1 VPVDSWAELPS
12 RPNSERREPS
22 ARYAFA
28 MPSTPLRNI
37 ALIAH
42 VDHGKT
48 TLVDAMLRST
58 GVFAAHEQLVDRV
71 MDSDDQERERGITIL
86 AKAASITWNG
96 AKINLVDTPGHADF
110 GGEVERALALVD
122 GVLLLVDAAEGPMPQ
137 TRYVLSKALARHLP
151 VVVVVNKVDRSD
163 ARTEAVVDEIYEL
176 FFDLDAGDH
185 HIEFPI
191 LSAIAREGR
200 AVDGIGV
207 PAEDDTLAPILDAIV
222 ESIPEPV
229 GDADAPLQAIVT
241 NLDASDYLGRL
252 AIGRVIRG
260 RLKAG
265 TNIALIQREDREPAK
280 RRLGQLMGFAD
291 LGRVDV
297 DEVSAGDLF
306 VVAGFPEVQIGDT
319 FSDPET
325 LEPLPR
331 LSVDEP
337 VLRMT
342 FGVNTSPLAGTEGR
356 YLTSRQIRDRL
367 EKEVLGNV
375 SIRIGE
381 TSSPEVIEVAGR
393 GELQLAVLI
402 ESMRRE
408 GYELQ
413 VSRPEVIVK
422 AIDDVVHEPL
432 ESVTVDVPDEFVG
445 AVTQAVAPRKGRI
458 SSLNPGETG
467 RTIITFAAPSRGLLG
482 LRSALLTLTRGTALI
497 HQHNDGWIEWV
508 GELPHRH
515 GGAMVA
521 DRRGPSTGFALDNL
535 QKRGEMFIG
544 PGVEVYEGMIIG
556 EAARPET
563 MVVNPTKGKQLT
575 NIRTHSTD
583 EAIKLKPPKDMGLEP
598 AIEWISA
605 EELVEVTPESI
616 RVRKK
621 LLKESDRKRAKQT

>member
-1 VPVDSWAELPS
+1 
-12 RPNSERREPS
+12 
-22 ARYAFA
+22 
-28 MPSTPLRNI
+28 MPIRNV

-48 TLVDAMLRST
+48 TLVDAMLRAT

-96 AKINLVDTPGHADF
+96 VKINLVDTPGHADF

-163 ARTEAVVDEIYEL
+163 ARTDAVVDEIYEL

-191 LSAIAREGR
+191 LSAIAREGL
-200 AVDGIGV
+200 AVEGVGV
-207 PAEDDTLAPILDAIV
+207 PTEDDSLAPILDAIV
-222 ESIPEPV
+222 NAIPEPG
-229 GDADAPLQAIVT
+229 GDPDAPLQALVT

-252 AIGRVIRG
+252 AMGRVIRG
-260 RLKAG
+260 SLKAG
-265 TNIALIQREDREPAK
+265 ANIALIQRDDREPTK

-297 DEVSAGDLF
+297 DEIFAGDLF
-306 VVAGFPEVQIGDT
+306 VVAGFPQVQIGDT

-325 LEPLPR
+325 LEALPR
-331 LSVDEP
+331 LTVDEP

-375 SIRIGE
+375 SIRLGE
-381 TSSPEVIEVAGR
+381 TSTPEVIEVAGR

-422 AIDDVVHEPL
+422 TIDDVVHEPL

-458 SSLNPGETG
+458 SNLLPGESG

-497 HQHNDGWIEWV
+497 HQQNDGWIEWV

-535 QKRGEMFIG
+535 QKRGELFLG

-556 EAARPET
+556 EASRPET

-575 NIRTHSTD
+575 NIRTHSSD

-598 AIEWISA
+598 AIEWISS
-605 EELVEVTPESI
+605 EELVEITPESI

-621 LLKESDRKRAKQT
+621 LLVESDRKRAKQS

>member
-1 VPVDSWAELPS
+1 
-12 RPNSERREPS
+12 
-22 ARYAFA
+22 
-28 MPSTPLRNI
+28 MPSIPLRNV

-48 TLVDAMLRST
+48 TLVDAMLRAT
-58 GVFAAHEQLVDRV
+58 GVFAEHEQPIDRI

-86 AKAASITWNG
+86 AKAASITWKG
-96 AKINLVDTPGHADF
+96 VKINIVDTPGHADF

-122 GVLLLVDAAEGPMPQ
+122 GVLLLVDASEGPMPQ
-137 TRYVLSKALARHLP
+137 TRYVLSKALDRHLP
-151 VVVVVNKVDRSD
+151 VVVVVNKVDRPD
-163 ARTEAVVDEIYEL
+163 ARTDAVVDDIYEL

-191 LSAIAREGR
+191 VSSIARVGK
-200 AVDGIGV
+200 AVHGIGV
-207 PAEDDTLAPILDAIV
+207 PAETDTLAPILDAIV
-222 ESIPEPV
+222 DAIPEPG
-229 GDADAPLQAIVT
+229 GDPEGPLQALVT

-252 AIGRVIRG
+252 AMGRVVRG
-260 RLKAG
+260 TLKAG
-265 TNIALIQREDREPAK
+265 TNIALIQREDKESTK
-280 RRLGQLMGFAD
+280 RRLGQLMGFAG

-297 DEVSAGDLF
+297 EEVSAGDLF

-319 FSDPET
+319 FSDPDT
-325 LEPLPR
+325 LEALPR
-331 LSVDEP
+331 LIVDEP

-356 YLTSRQIRDRL
+356 FLTSRQIRDRL

-422 AIDDVVHEPL
+422 TIDEVVHEPL

-458 SSLNPGETG
+458 SSLAPGEVG
-467 RTIITFAAPSRGLLG
+467 RTIVTFSAPSRGLLG
-482 LRSALLTLTRGTALI
+482 LRSALLTITRGTALI
-497 HQHNDGWIEWV
+497 HQQNDGWIAWV

-535 QKRGEMFIG
+535 QKRGELFLG

-556 EAARPET
+556 EASRPET

-583 EAIKLKPPKDMGLEP
+583 EAIKLKPPRDMGLEP

-605 EELVEVTPESI
+605 EELVEVTPKSI

-621 LLKESDRKRAKQT
+621 LLKDSDRRRAKQA

>member
-1 VPVDSWAELPS
+1 
-12 RPNSERREPS
+12 
-22 ARYAFA
+22 
-28 MPSTPLRNI
+28 MPSTPIRNV

-48 TLVDAMLRST
+48 TLVDAMLRAT
-58 GVFAAHEQLVDRV
+58 GVFAAHEKVIDRV

-86 AKAASITWNG
+86 AKAASITWKG
-96 AKINLVDTPGHADF
+96 VKINLVDTPGHADF

-137 TRYVLSKALARHLP
+137 TRYVLSKALDRHLP

-163 ARTEAVVDEIYEL
+163 ARTDAVVDDIYEL

-191 LSAIAREGR
+191 VSAIAREGL
-200 AVDGIGV
+200 AVEGIGV
-207 PAEDDTLAPILDAIV
+207 PTEDDTLAPILDAIV
-222 ESIPEPV
+222 EAIPEPV
-229 GDADAPLQAIVT
+229 GDASAPLQALVT

-252 AIGRVIRG
+252 AMGRVIRG
-260 RLKAG
+260 SLKAG
-265 TNIALIQREDREPAK
+265 TNIALMQRADKEPTK
-280 RRLGQLMGFAD
+280 RRLGQLMGFAN
-291 LGRVDV
+291 LGRIDV
-297 DEVSAGDLF
+297 DEIFAGDLF

-325 LEPLPR
+325 LEALPR
-331 LSVDEP
+331 LTVDEP

-342 FGVNTSPLAGTEGR
+342 FGVNTSPLAGMEGR

-408 GYELQ
+408 GFELQ

-422 AIDDVVHEPL
+422 TIDDVVHEPL

-445 AVTQAVAPRKGRI
+445 TVTQAVAPRKGRI
-458 SSLNPGETG
+458 STLTPGETG

-497 HQHNDGWIEWV
+497 HQQNDGWIEWV

-521 DRRGPSTGFALDNL
+521 DRRGSSTGFALDNL
-535 QKRGEMFIG
+535 QKRGELFLG
-544 PGVEVYEGMIIG
+544 PGIEVYEGMIIG
-556 EAARPET
+556 EASRPET

-621 LLKESDRKRAKQT
+621 LLKESDRKRAKQS